1 MERHLSRRRVLR
13 AGAGAVAGLGGI
25 GTAAGSAAGLG
36 GTGSSAGSAVGGG
49 AGDGVDGSYR
59 RIPCRDFSDAEFRT
73 ESVAGAAIPERAG
86 GIRPGSQM
94 FIERDDGTAGCT
106 ANFVWRGGGPGE
118 AAESSNADR
127 AESDA
132 VPGGDL
138 YIGAAGHCFLT
149 DGPASENA
157 ARDHEDGEDV
167 SGYTVSVC
175 RECTVG
181 GVTGLVVRGEVVE
194 LGEIVYARQ
203 VNPDPDDDSGVGHD
217 FGVVRIPE
225 EKADLVDPSLPQ
237 WGGPRGVSPEA
248 VPEGEPVHQY
258 GAGAGNGEV
267 FPTMGTSG
275 VSRGDNGTPE
285 SWYAALRASPG
296 DSGSPLVSSDP
307 GSAPSTGDA
316 AAGILTHISWTTPP
330 DADPGEVGIAGT
342 TIGRCKEMAREDV
355 GLDLSVVRVDDSD
368 GTS

>member
-13 AGAGAVAGLGGI
+13 ASAAAAAGLGGI
-25 GTAAGSAAGLG
+25 GTAAGSPVGTDAPEDGAG
-36 GTGSSAGSAVGGG
+36 GT
-49 AGDGVDGSYR
+49 YR

-73 ESVAGAAIPERAG
+73 ESVSSAAIPERAG

-94 FIERDDGTAGCT
+94 FIERDDATAGCT
-106 ANFVWRGGGPGE
+106 ANFVWRDTGGPGE
-118 AAESSNADR
+118 AGESSNADR
-127 AESDA
+127 AESEA

-157 ARDHEDGEDV
+157 AREHEDGEDV
-167 SGYTVSVC
+167 SGYSVSVC

-181 GVTGLVVRGEVVE
+181 GATGLIVRGEVVE

-237 WGGPRGVSPEA
+237 WGGPRTVSETA

-258 GAGAGNGEV
+258 GAGVANGEV

-275 VSRGDNGTPE
+275 VSRGDNGTYE

-307 GSAPSTGDA
+307 ASAPSTGDA
-316 AAGILTHISWTTPP
+316 AAGILTHISWTAPP
-330 DADPGEVGIAGT
+330 DPDTGEVGIAGT
-342 TIGRCKEMAREDV
+342 TIGRCTEMPREDGV
-355 GLDLSVVRVDDSD
+355 DLDLAVVLADD
-368 GTS
+368 GAETA